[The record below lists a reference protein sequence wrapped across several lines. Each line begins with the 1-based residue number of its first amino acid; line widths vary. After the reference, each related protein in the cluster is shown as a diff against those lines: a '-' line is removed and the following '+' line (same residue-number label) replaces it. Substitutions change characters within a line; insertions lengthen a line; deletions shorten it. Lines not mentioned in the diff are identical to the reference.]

1 MTFRRLKDKLL
12 ATQLLRMEEWTER
25 EVEGRQKE
33 AHALDTQNNKMQS
46 PEKEHKSTTQEKVS
60 SGGIREIY

>member
-1 MTFRRLKDKLL
+1 
-12 ATQLLRMEEWTER
+12 MEEWTER

-33 AHALDTQNNKMQS
+33 AHALDTQNNKRQP